1 MKYMVAVLAVMSL
14 NACSPGPQLSSLDND
29 AVILAVGDSLTA
41 GKGVAKIDSYPSV
54 LAQLSGRQVINAGVS
69 GETTEQGQQRLPLLL
84 KNYQPDLVI
93 LLEGGNDILRNIPAA
108 EIKANLQSMIEL
120 IQQHNSDIVLVS
132 VPEKKLFSSSA
143 PWYAELA
150 KTHNIVLEESIIAD
164 LLGDRHYKSDSVHFN
179 NAGYRELAMRLYDTL
194 EAHGAIG
201 SE

>member
-14 NACSPGPQLSSLDND
+14 SACSPGPQLSSLDND
-29 AVILAVGDSLTA
+29 AVILAFGDSLTA
-41 GKGVAKIDSYPSV
+41 GKGVAKIDNYPSV

-69 GETTEQGQQRLPLLL
+69 GETTEQGRQRLPALL
-84 KNYQPDLVI
+84 KEHQPELVI
-93 LLEGGNDILRNIPAA
+93 LLEGGNDILRNKPAA

-150 KTHNIVLEESIIAD
+150 ETHNIVLEESIIAD
-164 LLGDRHYKSDSVHFN
+164 LLGDRQYKSDSVHFN
-179 NAGYRELAMRLYDTL
+179 KAGYRELALRLNKTL
-194 EAHGAIG
+194 QKHGAINN
-201 SE
+201 